1 MDNNRLDKSLDRDY
15 MKKKVLVLCTGNSI
29 RSQMAEG
36 FLKKYRKNWII
47 ESAGTFP
54 VGLNPLAATV
64 MAESGINIS
73 KNSSKSVSQF
83 ISSSFDFVITVCD
96 NARRSCPVFPGD
108 DMTRYIHWSFEDPS
122 VVIGSNEERL
132 DSFRRTRDLIDK
144 KIKEFLKNYGY
155 KIPVECK

>member
-1 MDNNRLDKSLDRDY
+1 MYLYLLRRSIFKQIVPYEISLKRDY
-15 MKKKVLVLCTGNSI
+15 
-29 RSQMAEG
+29 A
-36 FLKKYRKNWII
+36 YYKNM
-47 ESAGTFP
+47 
-54 VGLNPLAATV
+54 PLQRG
-64 MAESGINIS
+64 SY
-73 KNSSKSVSQF
+73 KSVSQF

-122 VVIGSNEERL
+122 VVTGSNEIRL
-132 DSFRRTRDLIDK
+132 NSFRRTRDLINK